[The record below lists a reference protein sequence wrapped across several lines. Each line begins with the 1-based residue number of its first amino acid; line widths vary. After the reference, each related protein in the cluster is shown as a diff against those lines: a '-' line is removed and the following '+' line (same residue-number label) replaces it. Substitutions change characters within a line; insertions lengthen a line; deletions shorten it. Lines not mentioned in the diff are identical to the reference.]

1 MRLALVPALLALL
14 WVLPA
19 PPPAWGQSPP
29 PRGPSDREQVRADLA
44 AIVSRL
50 DVELARGGAVACTG
64 SRTTVN
70 VLPGQILVYTLACED
85 LPTYGTAFFVYSV
98 VRGEVVGELMQ
109 QPGEGGVRRLEGP
122 ALDAYLARVGLDL
135 APLFEVVRRHAP
147 PRASRG
153 DAGDH

>member
-1 MRLALVPALLALL
+1 MRFALVPALLALL
-14 WVLPA
+14 ALLPTS
-19 PPPAWGQSPP
+19 PPAWAQVRPL
-29 PRGPSDREQVRADLA
+29 RDQLDREQVRADLA

-70 VLPGQILVYTLACED
+70 VIPGHILVYTLACED
-85 LPTYGTAFFVYSV
+85 LPLYGTAFFVYSV

-122 ALDAYLARVGLDL
+122 TLDAYLARVGLDL
-135 APLFEVVRRHAP
+135 SPLLEVVRRHAP
-147 PRASRG
+147 PRAPRG
-153 DAGDH
+153 DAGGR